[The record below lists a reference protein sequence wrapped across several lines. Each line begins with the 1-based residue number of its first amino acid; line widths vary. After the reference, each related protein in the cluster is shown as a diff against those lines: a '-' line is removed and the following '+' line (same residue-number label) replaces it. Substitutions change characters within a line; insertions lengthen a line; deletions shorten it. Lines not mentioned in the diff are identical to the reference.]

1 MRTLSVVLMLALLA
15 ACGSESSP
23 PPAKDGEVRTI
34 DRATVTDVLSAD
46 GEMGDGPVLCT
57 GPVRESAPP
66 QCEGPVISNWDWTKV
81 WGAAGSEGAQFGD
94 FCFEGKNV
102 GDTFE
107 LTTLPRPVGTCGTQE
122 YFARATV
129 LEDGGTYGQAHGPQL
144 CLGAI
149 RLSMPPQCDGPD
161 IPNWDW
167 TKVSGKSQRS
177 QTINGLYV
185 VHGVYV
191 DGDFTLTRPP
201 LEPQQ
206 FEGEV
211 PAFELDRNF
220 NSPCPEPDGGWFPK
234 DRPKLDE
241 YAVERAAPFAEKIP
255 GYSELWLDQQ
265 FSYAKE
271 NDPNRIILNVR
282 VTKDVKGAEKAMR
295 TVWQGALC
303 VSKAERTDAELRR
316 IQEGAQDMAKGLML
330 SSSPGDDHVDM
341 SVILDEGGR
350 LQKAF
355 DDKYGAGVVRV
366 RSALSKAPPGM

>member
-34 DRATVTDVLSAD
+34 ERATVTDVLD
-46 GEMGDGPVLCT
+46 GDGPVLCT

-66 QCEGPVISNWDWTKV
+66 QCEGPVISNWDWTNV
-81 WGAAGSEGAQFGD
+81 WGAAGDVGGQFGD
-94 FCFEGKNV
+94 FCFEGKQV
-102 GDTFE
+102 GDTFD

-122 YFARATV
+122 YIARATV
-129 LEDGGTYGQAHGPQL
+129 LEDGGTFGRAHGPQL
-144 CLGAI
+144 CLGVI
-149 RLSMPPQCDGPD
+149 RSSMPPQCDGPD
-161 IPNWDW
+161 IPNWNWDNV
-167 TKVSGKSQRS
+167 TGESRRS
-177 QTINGLYV
+177 QTIDGLYV

-211 PAFELDRNF
+211 PDVELDRNF

-295 TVWQGALC
+295 TVWKGALC
-303 VSKAERTDAELRR
+303 VSKAEHTDAELRR
-316 IQEGAQDMAKGLML
+316 IQDEAQDMAKGQML
-330 SSSPGDDHVDM
+330 TSSSGDDHVDL

-366 RSALSKAPPGM
+366 SSALAKARPGL

>member
-15 ACGSESSP
+15 ACGSESSD
-23 PPAKDGEVRTI
+23 PPAKDGAVRTI
-34 DRATVTDVLSAD
+34 DRATVTDVPA
-46 GEMGDGPVLCT
+46 GDGPILCT

-66 QCEGPVISNWDWTKV
+66 QCEGPVITNWDWAKV
-81 WGAAGSEGAQFGD
+81 WGAAGEVGAQFGD
-94 FCFEGKNV
+94 FCFEGKDV

-122 YFARATV
+122 YLARASV
-129 LEDGGTYGQAHGPQL
+129 LEDGGTFGQGHGPQL
-144 CLGAI
+144 CMGGI

-161 IPNWDW
+161 IPNWSWD
-167 TKVSGKSQRS
+167 KVTGESRRS
-177 QTINGLYV
+177 QTTYGVYV
-185 VHGVYV
+185 VHGIYV

-211 PAFELDRNF
+211 PADALERDFKT
-220 NSPCPEPDGGWFPK
+220 PCLEPDGGWFPK

-241 YAVERAAPFAEKIP
+241 YAVERAAPFAEKLP
-255 GYSELWLDQQ
+255 GYSEVWIDQQ
-265 FSYAKE
+265 FNEGTE
-271 NDPNRIILNVR
+271 NDPNKIILNVR

-295 TVWQGALC
+295 TVWKGALC
-303 VSKAERTDAELRR
+303 VSKATHTEAELQR
-316 IQEGAQDMAKGLML
+316 IQQETRDMAKGLVL
-330 SSSPGDDHVDM
+330 STSSGDDHVDVD
-341 SVILDEGGR
+341 VILDEGGR

-366 RSALSKAPPGM
+366 SSALSKAPSGM

>member
-1 MRTLSVVLMLALLA
+1 MLTLLA
-15 ACGSESSP
+15 ACGSESSD
-23 PPAKDGEVRTI
+23 PPAKDGAVRTI
-34 DRATVTDVLSAD
+34 DRATVTDVPT
-46 GEMGDGPVLCT
+46 GDGPILCT

-66 QCEGPVISNWDWTKV
+66 QCEGPVITNWDWAKV
-81 WGAAGSEGAQFGD
+81 WGAAGEEGAQFGD
-94 FCFEGKNV
+94 FCFEGKDV

-107 LTTLPRPVGTCGTQE
+107 LTALPRPVGTCGTQE
-122 YFARATV
+122 YFARTTV
-129 LEDGGTYGQAHGPQL
+129 LEDGGTFGRAHGPQL

-149 RLSMPPQCDGPD
+149 MSSMPPQCGGPD
-161 IPNWDW
+161 IPNWEW
-167 TKVSGKSQRS
+167 AKVTGETRHS
-177 QTINGLYV
+177 QTTDGLYV
-185 VHGVYV
+185 VHGIYV

-220 NSPCPEPDGGWFPK
+220 NSPCPEPEGGWFPK

-241 YAVERAAPFAEKIP
+241 YSVERAAPYAEKIP

-282 VTKDVKGAEKAMR
+282 VTKDLKGAEKAMR
-295 TVWQGALC
+295 TVWKGALC
-303 VSKAERTDAELRR
+303 VSKAKHTYTELQR
-316 IQEGAQDMAKGLML
+316 IQQETQDMAKGLML
-330 SSSPGDDHVDM
+330 SASSGDDHVDVG
-341 SVILDEGGR
+341 VILDEGGR

-355 DDKYGAGVVRV
+355 DDTYGAGVVRV
-366 RSALSKAPPGM
+366 RSALAKAPPGM